1 MSLEVEVI
9 LERIKCVTT
18 GGDDGFG
25 DNELEVR
32 GTLGV
37 SVGPVPGEPRESHNL
52 FRRPDNEGVS
62 IPEGDFLP
70 IQVGRKLIVHP
81 NETVLIGGHL
91 KEDDDL
97 SADDNFGIKTTPF
110 DFHFLNSYP
119 TVIGEGHRASVI
131 FTTEGQEVW
140 ADYFLKKIRNL

>member
-9 LERIKCVTT
+9 LERIKCVLTDS
-18 GGDDGFG
+18 DDGFG
-25 DNELEVR
+25 DNELEIR

-37 SVGPVPGEPRESHNL
+37 SVGPVPGEPRESHIL

-62 IPEGDFLP
+62 IPEGDSFP

-97 SADDNFGIKTTPF
+97 SADDNFGNITVRFTYEEIN
-110 DFHFLNSYP
+110 FHP
-119 TVIGEGHRASVI
+119 TFIAGRLSSILFES
-131 FTTEGQEVW
+131 EGQEVLV
-140 ADYFLKKIRNL
+140 DYFLKKLRNL